1 MTVGGVKMAKS
12 AGNLVL
18 VSDLL
23 ADHTAAA
30 VRMMILDRPWADG
43 WDFSGASLEAAAA
56 RLADLYHAAGR
67 THEASRHGA
76 AELRRLLAADL
87 DVPGALDVAIET
99 GGAPARLLISTLS
112 LD

>member
-1 MTVGGVKMAKS
+1 
-12 AGNLVL
+12 
-18 VSDLL
+18 
-23 ADHTAAA
+23 
-30 VRMMILDRPWADG
+30 MILDRPWADG
-43 WDFSGASLEAAAA
+43 WDFSAASLEAAAA

-67 THEASRHGA
+67 THEASHHGT
-76 AELRRLLAADL
+76 AEIRRLLAADL

>member
-1 MTVGGVKMAKS
+1 MAKS

-23 ADHTAAA
+23 ADHTAAT
-30 VRMMILDRPWADG
+30 VRTMILDRPWADG
-43 WDFSGASLEAAAA
+43 WDFSAASLEAAAA

-67 THEASRHGA
+67 THEASHHGA